1 MGSHTS
7 KRLGLGLLVTSLCL
21 HTVCAFSHDI
31 GEESHK
37 HTPADATSST
47 ANRVE
52 PETTEFSRTVL
63 PLSVGVYEKLVQ
75 FQELLEA
82 HETDIEKLSEAQRV
96 LDDLLLNSE
105 DLNATELGW
114 IHRCYTMVA
123 HKLDDLSMLI
133 EHFTKL
139 LNYRQ
144 GIEYEHEF
152 EALEKLS
159 QLLYSV
165 KKHDEALVY
174 ANQLLDLNDSDV
186 PGTIL
191 IAQINL
197 ALGKL
202 EEANSWSR
210 TALDLMHKEQE
221 SVDENSGT
229 KILSVIEELE
239 EWNLAVDVLEMMVT
253 RFPRKQYWT
262 KLGEL
267 YTELGNSEKA
277 TKAFEFATEIQEDTH
292 QLEPE

>member
-1 MGSHTS
+1 MGNNETRGL
-7 KRLGLGLLVTSLCL
+7 KRKGSLGLLSLLLCL
-21 HTVCAFSHDI
+21 YSIWAISDNDT
-31 GEESHK
+31 
-37 HTPADATSST
+37 TSSPPDEI
-47 ANRVE
+47 E
-52 PETTEFSRTVL
+52 PEEPELTRKIL
-63 PLSVGVYEKLVQ
+63 PLGARVYEKLVQ

-82 HETDIEKLSEAQRV
+82 HETDTEKLSEAQRV

-123 HKLDDLSMLI
+123 RKFDNSSMLI

-144 GIEYEHEF
+144 GIEYEHEV
-152 EALEKLS
+152 EALENLS

-174 ANQLLDLNDSDV
+174 ANQLLDLNNSDI
-186 PGTIL
+186 PGAIL

-197 ALGKL
+197 ALGKI
-202 EEANSWSR
+202 EEAKNWSR
-210 TALDLMHKEQE
+210 TAFDLMRKEQE
-221 SVDENSGT
+221 SVDENSGI

-239 EWNLAVDVLEMMVT
+239 EWNLAVDILETMVT
-253 RFPRKQYWT
+253 EFPRKQYWIR
-262 KLGEL
+262 LGEL
-267 YTELGNSEKA
+267 YTELGFSEKA
-277 TKAFEFATEIQEDTH
+277 AKAFKFATEIQEDTH